1 MKGERDNMNIR
12 DMKEGKYARL
22 TEDIQIGAIKLEKDT
37 VFIIEEI
44 DKSHFTVRNQFVGWG
59 ILENENAIHFVESNE
74 IEYKDDL
81 AERYNEF
88 I

>member
-1 MKGERDNMNIR
+1 MEGERDNMNIR
-12 DMKEGKYARL
+12 DIKEGKYARL
-22 TEDIQIGAIKLEKDT
+22 TEDIHIGAIKLEKDT

-74 IEYKDDL
+74 IEYKRDL
-81 AERYNEF
+81 DKRYGEF
-88 I
+88 

>member
-1 MKGERDNMNIR
+1 MNIR

-22 TEDIQIGAIKLEKDT
+22 TEDIHIGTITLKEDT
-37 VFIIEEI
+37 VFIIEET
-44 DKSHFTVRNQFVGWG
+44 DKTHFTVRNQFVGWG

-74 IEYKDDL
+74 IEYEEDL
-81 AERYNEF
+81 AGRFKKF

>member
-22 TEDIQIGAIKLEKDT
+22 TEDIHIGAIKLEKDT

-59 ILENENAIHFVESNE
+59 ILENENAINFVESDE
-74 IEYKDDL
+74 IEYKSDL
-81 AERYNEF
+81 AERYSEF
-88 I
+88 

>member
-1 MKGERDNMNIR
+1 MRGERDDMNIR

-22 TEDIQIGAIKLEKDT
+22 TEDIHIGAIKLEKDT

-59 ILENENAIHFVESNE
+59 ILENENVIHFVESNE
-74 IEYKDDL
+74 IEYKRDL
-81 AERYNEF
+81 DKRYGEF
-88 I
+88 

>member
-1 MKGERDNMNIR
+1 MNIR
-12 DMKEGKYARL
+12 DMKEGIFVRL
-22 TEDIQIGAIKLEKDT
+22 TKDIEIGAITLEKDT

-74 IEYKDDL
+74 IEYKSDL
-81 AERYNEF
+81 AERYSEF
-88 I
+88 

>member
-1 MKGERDNMNIR
+1 MRGERDNMDIR

-22 TEDIQIGAIKLEKDT
+22 TEDIHIGAIKLEKDT

-59 ILENENAIHFVESNE
+59 ILENKNAINFVESNE
-74 IEYKDDL
+74 IEYKRDL
-81 AERYNEF
+81 DKRYGEF
-88 I
+88 

>member
-22 TEDIQIGAIKLEKDT
+22 TEDIHIGAITLEKDT

-59 ILENENAIHFVESNE
+59 ILENENAINFVESNE
-74 IEYKDDL
+74 IEYKSDL
-81 AERYNEF
+81 AERWSKF
-88 I
+88 

>member
-22 TEDIQIGAIKLEKDT
+22 TEDIHIGAITLKEDT

-44 DKSHFTVRNQFVGWG
+44 DKSHFTVRNKFVGWG
-59 ILENENAIHFVESNE
+59 ILENENAIHFVESDE
-74 IEYKDDL
+74 IEYKRDL
-81 AERYNEF
+81 DKRYSEF
-88 I
+88 

>member
-22 TEDIQIGAIKLEKDT
+22 TEDIHIGAIKLEKDT

-74 IEYKDDL
+74 IEYKSYL
-81 AERYNEF
+81 AEKYSEF
-88 I
+88 

>member
-1 MKGERDNMNIR
+1 MDIR
-12 DMKEGKYARL
+12 DVKEGKYVRL
-22 TEDIQIGAIKLEKDT
+22 TEDIHIGAITLEKDT

-81 AERYNEF
+81 DRKYSEF
-88 I
+88 

>member
-22 TEDIQIGAIKLEKDT
+22 TEDIQIGAIKLEKDM

-74 IEYKDDL
+74 IEYKRDL
-81 AERYNEF
+81 DKKWSEF
-88 I
+88 

>member
-1 MKGERDNMNIR
+1 MDVRDI
-12 DMKEGKYARL
+12 KEGEYVRL
-22 TEDIQIGAIKLEKDT
+22 TKDIHIGAITLEKDT

-59 ILENENAIHFVESNE
+59 ILENELAIHFVESNE
-74 IEYKDDL
+74 IEYKVDL
-81 AERYNEF
+81 DGRFKKF

>member
-1 MKGERDNMNIR
+1 MNIR
-12 DMKEGKYARL
+12 DMKEGMYVRL
-22 TEDIQIGAIKLEKDT
+22 TEDIHIGAIKIEKDT

-74 IEYKDDL
+74 IEYKRYL
-81 AERYNEF
+81 AKRYSEF
-88 I
+88 

>member
-1 MKGERDNMNIR
+1 MNIR

-44 DKSHFTVRNQFVGWG
+44 DKSHFTVRNKFVGWG
-59 ILENENAIHFVESNE
+59 ILENENAINFVESDE
-74 IEYKDDL
+74 IEYKSDL
-81 AERYNEF
+81 AKRYNEF